1 MPDRA
6 EAARLL
12 GVSPTSDEATIRRAF
27 RTWAAL
33 THPDHGGDG
42 RNFQALCDARDALLQ
57 PITAPPGS
65 ESVLRQP
72 RQDRTSPSPRRAWR
86 EVIKRPAPLAGALL
100 VIGLVA
106 SIAAVLV
113 AGPAP
118 LLAMPAAL
126 ASAAW
131 CVAVS
136 RTILRGADHGHVIVT
151 RSLAWAAA
159 TCGQLMVASLA
170 GIALVEVL
178 PLLALPFVA
187 AIAAVNPGAGLW
199 RARRVNVR

>member
-12 GVSPTSDEATIRRAF
+12 GVSPTSDEASIRRAF
-27 RTWAAL
+27 RAWAAL
-33 THPDHGGDG
+33 AHPDHGGDG
-42 RNFQALCDARDALLQ
+42 RHFQALCDARDALLQ
-57 PITAPPGS
+57 PMAESPGI
-65 ESVLRQP
+65 EPVERQP
-72 RQDRTSPSPRRAWR
+72 HQDCTTPRPRRTWR
-86 EVIKRPAPLAGALL
+86 EVIERPTPRAAALL
-100 VIGLVA
+100 ALGLVA
-106 SIAAVLV
+106 SIGAVLL

-118 LLAMPAAL
+118 LLALPAAL

-159 TCGQLMVASLA
+159 TCGQLVVATLA
-170 GIALVEVL
+170 GIALIEVL